1 MDASHDAAPTRTL
14 IMHPITQEIYQVP
27 PEALEHD
34 FCNPLEVEWNRFQEM
49 GNQGCLCAETFLGL
63 LRQTSGAISTTRVLV
78 VRLQDMK
85 NSVRFA
91 HMHAWASRMT
101 TTVPDSDEFPAEL
114 RGASIGGNFIWI
126 WRLSRSFNAWCVRAE
141 LRRTNETILSTGID
155 EKMPTIRY
163 ATSNPGLQLGPDDVP
178 GCRHVPYCELTAK
191 ERFFI
196 SAIKPQQ
203 TSFRRR
209 IESDRWGANLE
220 EIVNAAQN
228 AFADKPAPELTQGP
242 FALTTNWTV
251 RNKSAAVAAASR
263 KRTLDT
269 AILAPA
275 ANIYQKYL
283 EPPAQRRARNDPSA
297 ATLATTSATRWK
309 SAQQRCIRHLERGDA
324 AIAAAKRR
332 RWCELPHELLLRI
345 LSIAVGDA
353 MAAPS
358 VDATELVLMRL
369 CQTSKGVDAFVRSFV
384 GIQLATTKND
394 VNTMLSATK
403 RLPEFSPAAVGA
415 RARALGLQPE
425 HVWALNARPLRTVHG
440 WTLPKTP
447 ALAPTLGR
455 YFVIRRLKE
464 RQYQCERVTKPKSD
478 GSSTYQAVVADLN
491 ATNVCHIEQLA
502 AHLDERVAPP
512 DQIKAAG
519 ECNSDF
525 MMRAAGT

>member
-1 MDASHDAAPTRTL
+1 MDAPHGASPTRTL

-34 FCNPLEVEWNRFQEM
+34 FCNPLDVEWNRFQEM

-63 LRQTSGAISTTRVLV
+63 LRQKSGSISTTRVLV

-141 LRRTNETILSTGID
+141 LRRTNKTMVSTGID

-178 GCRHVPYCELTAK
+178 GCRHVAYCELTAK

-228 AFADKPAPELTQGP
+228 AFADKPET

-251 RNKSAAVAAASR
+251 RNKSAAVAATSR
-263 KRTLDT
+263 KRTLDA
-269 AILAPA
+269 AILAPMESET

-283 EPPAQRRARNDPSA
+283 EPPGHAQRRAPNDPSA
-297 ATLATTSATRWK
+297 ASTRWK

-332 RWCELPHELLLRI
+332 RWNELPHELLLRI
-345 LSIAVGDA
+345 FSIVIRDA

-369 CQTSKGVDAFVRSFV
+369 CQTSKGVAAFVRSFV

-403 RLPEFSPAAVGA
+403 RLPEFSPAEVGA

-464 RQYQCERVTKPKSD
+464 RQYQCERVTKPKAD
-478 GSSTYQAVVADLN
+478 GPSTYQAVVADLN

-502 AHLDERVAPP
+502 AHLDERAAPP
-512 DQIKAAG
+512 DKIKAAG